1 MTTILLGMVLL
12 QWLVVVAIN
21 LFKRTPKLL
30 IASTLVLAVGLLNAL
45 GARRESAELNAA
57 ALPQHSEGSCALI
70 EPGMSED
77 VVRTKLG
84 KPSEVGD
91 DGKTRGPGAL
101 TWVYRDS
108 RCAVHLLDEKVGLV
122 E

>member
-1 MTTILLGMVLL
+1 MMILGIAVS
-12 QWLVVVAIN
+12 QWIAVVAIN
-21 LFKRTPKLL
+21 FFKRMPKVLA
-30 IASTLVLAVGLLNAL
+30 ASSLVLAIGVISSFGVRRDSAAL
-45 GARRESAELNAA
+45 SAA

-70 EPGMSED
+70 EPGMAAD

-84 KPSEVGD
+84 QPSEVRD
-91 DGKTRGPGAL
+91 DGRTRGPGAV

-108 RCAVHLLDEKVGLV
+108 RCAVHLLDERVELV